1 MHVHCSLVNSKGRNA
16 FDDGGEQG
24 SALLRH
30 AIGGLAA
37 TTAEAMALLAP
48 NLNSYRR
55 YRPGSLVPMG
65 TTWGYNNRSVAFRV
79 PTGAPKARRIEHRIA
94 GADANPYLAVAAILA
109 GMLHGIE
116 RRLDPGAPA
125 TTDVSAKIDPK
136 MPLLWHEAI
145 ARLRKARILPDYLG
159 AEYIALYAD
168 AKAAELAKFNNAIS
182 PQEHAWYL

>member
-1 MHVHCSLVNSKGRNA
+1 MHVHCSLLDAKGRNG
-16 FDDGGEQG
+16 FDDGGETG
-24 SALLRH
+24 TKLLRH

-48 NLNSYRR
+48 NINSYRR

-65 TTWGYNNRSVAFRV
+65 TTWGYNNRSVAFRI
-79 PTGAPKARRIEHRIA
+79 PTGSPKARRIEHRIA

-116 RRLDPGAPA
+116 HRLDPGAPA
-125 TTDVSAKIDPK
+125 TTDVSARIDPR
-136 MPLLWHEAI
+136 MPFQWHEAI
-145 ARLRKARILPDYLG
+145 AKLRKARILPDYLG
-159 AEYIALYAD
+159 ADYLALYAD

-182 PQEHAWYL
+182 PQEHEWYL